1 MRFLWTNVRANLVQM
16 VARVSITPDP
26 SSAVAYQV
34 TLFPTPLS
42 FFFCRPE
49 STVYIS
55 FFVFE
60 NATCKVNILG
70 VRI

>member
-55 FFVFE
+55 FLYLRML
-60 NATCKVNILG
+60 CKVNILG